1 MKTIGLFLLAYGLT
15 INSISYSQ
23 NKSTLYQI
31 GTFAAVLN
39 GAVNGDVNYQL
50 VKQKGN
56 FGIGTFNGVTGEM
69 VAYQGQFYQ
78 IGENGV
84 TQSVTDE
91 TKTPYAQVID
101 FKPTIELHLNN
112 INNFKQ
118 LADNLLPLFKNK
130 NRVYA
135 VHIHGQIGYLKLRG
149 RTPRKPGDPVPEEIP
164 YEAQNVRGDMIGFY
178 FPEHLLS
185 LTAPGLHLHFLSED
199 KQHSG
204 HVMDVQFN
212 AATVAL
218 QQVNNVNLYIPDTI
232 EYQSPKVPVP
242 TLETYCQKQSC

>member
-1 MKTIGLFLLAYGLT
+1 MKKIILCIILAM
-15 INSISYSQ
+15 NNISYSQ
-23 NKSTLYQI
+23 NLSNLYQV

-50 VKQKGN
+50 LKQKGN
-56 FGIGTFNGVTGEM
+56 FGLGTFNGVTGEM

-78 IGENGV
+78 IGEKGI
-84 TQSVTDE
+84 TTSVADE
-91 TKTPYAQVID
+91 TETPFAQVIQ
-101 FKPTIELHLNN
+101 FNPTTNFSLASID
-112 INNFKQ
+112 NFKQ
-118 LADNLLPLFKNK
+118 LVDNLLPIFKNQ

-135 VHIHGQIGYLKLRG
+135 VHIHGQINYLKLRG
-149 RTPRKPGDPVPEEIP
+149 RTPRKPGEPAPQEIP

-178 FPEHLLS
+178 FPDHLLS

-212 AATVAL
+212 AATVEL
-218 QQVNNVNLYIPDTI
+218 QSVANLNLHIPDTV
-232 EYQSPKVPVP
+232 EYQSPKIPVP
-242 TLETYCQKQSC
+242 TLDTYCRSQSC